1 MERLIHGKYQLLSRI
16 QSGGFGTTWLAL
28 DTMLN
33 LQVAVKEYESTDE
46 RRKQQFLEEARHLA
60 KFSGEP
66 GIVNVRDFLED
77 DGKIYLI
84 MEYLDGE
91 DLKTYVENKGKLPFN
106 QAYQLLRPI
115 MFTLDKLHHEGMIHR
130 DVSPENIRM
139 LSNGQLK
146 LLDFGSALE
155 IEDRY
160 TNEKT
165 MTVMVKPGYAPQ
177 EQYMNKAMQGAWTDV
192 YAVCA
197 TLYKCITGNTP
208 MDSLQRSFYDELE
221 KPSILDSDISPEQE
235 TVLFQGLALKKEER
249 ISSMHELIELF
260 DQTMNTKNEKIE
272 ESKAEMLKNGGWNRE
287 NSITTDKNVNRGKR
301 KIGKEKIA
309 AAILSVLG
317 IVAAVAIGMIMFFN
331 DPYRESDSSMVD
343 IKDMDVNQN
352 MLDKVARD
360 SKAER
365 LRLYNCTLDDEGLE
379 TIAKMKNIT
388 CVSLIECTGYTGLAP
403 LAKMNNLEKL
413 EVEGDYSD
421 HSKVLSG
428 EKLFTMELPQVT
440 SLSVDNIV
448 FKDQGECLRN
458 FKNLEEL
465 HLSGNEGLV
474 NMEFLKDM
482 TELTLLRIYAE
493 DASSIS
499 SSLVNCTKLTYCSFN
514 ETGMNDL
521 SWAANCTALEEL
533 CINNCGVTDIAPL
546 ASCTELNRLEAG
558 NNQINDISSLQSC
571 SKLSRVSLENN
582 QIRDISPLQ
591 GCNELSYL
599 TLSNNQIESLESLAG
614 KEKIS
619 DLEIDSNKVSSLEP
633 LENSTRVISLNA
645 SHNQITD
652 IMPLKDCSELQFLWL
667 DDNQLVNLNG
677 CEMMLKMNTLSAA
690 DNQLTDV
697 TGLTNASSIEKLNLE
712 NNQIK
717 GDLSWMGNF
726 TELEMLN
733 ISRNQISSI
742 QGIEN
747 NTNMEILIADQNQIT
762 DSLALEN
769 MTSLKVAC
777 LSQNQIGS
785 LKGLENKNSLTAL
798 LAAHNQIEDISAL
811 ETSISQLMYLDL
823 GSNFIKDVRV
833 LSKMSGEKLVLL
845 DNNLISDISMLPKDV
860 QYGGLTLHG
869 NPIKDLSVFEKIKDV
884 NSDWDTVYF
893 SYAEGLRAE
902 YFSNYG
908 NTELHIVDVPADQ
921 QAAILREIK
930 AAINTWGA
938 GEPIFQTTEQ
948 ADEEVDSF
956 REKLYNTALGRSS
969 EEGSDVEQ
977 SAEEEASDGE

>member
-1 MERLIHGKYQLLSRI
+1 MERLIHGKYQLMSRI
-16 QSGGFGTTWLAL
+16 QNGGFGTTWLAL
-28 DTMLN
+28 DTTLN

-91 DLKTYVENKGKLPFN
+91 DLKTYVEKKGKLPFN

-155 IEDRY
+155 IEAGY
-160 TNEKT
+160 TDEKT

-192 YAVCA
+192 YAICA

-208 MDSLQRSFYDELE
+208 MDSLQRSFHDELE

-249 ISSMHELIELF
+249 ISSMLELIELF
-260 DQTMNTKNEKIE
+260 DQTINTKNEENE
-272 ESKAEMLKNGGWNRE
+272 ENKAEMLESGGWNRKK
-287 NSITTDKNVNRGKR
+287 SITTDKNVNRGKR

-309 AAILSVLG
+309 AAILGVLG
-317 IVAAVAIGMIMFFN
+317 IVATVVIGMSMFFT
-331 DPYRESDSSMVD
+331 DPYRVNSSSEVY
-343 IKDMDVNQN
+343 IKDRDVNKSV
-352 MLDKVARD
+352 LTKVARD
-360 SKAER
+360 SKAEQ
-365 LRLYNCTLDDEGLE
+365 LRLYNCILDDEGLE
-379 TIAKMKNIT
+379 AIAKMKNIT
-388 CVSLIECTGYTGLAP
+388 CVSLIECTGYTSLAP
-403 LAKMNNLEKL
+403 LAKMNNLKKL

-428 EKLFTMELPQVT
+428 EEFFTMEFPQVT
-440 SLSVDNIV
+440 SLDVDNII
-448 FKDQGECLRN
+448 FGDQGECLRN

-465 HLSGNEGLV
+465 SLSGNEGLME
-474 NMEFLKDM
+474 MEFLKDM
-482 TELTLLRIYAE
+482 PELSRFYIHAE

-499 SSLVNCTKLTYCSFN
+499 SSLVNCTKLTYCNFG

-521 SWAANCTALEEL
+521 SWVSNCKEL
-533 CINNCGVTDIAPL
+533 DELYIDNCGVIDISPL
-546 ASCTELNRLEAG
+546 SSCMKLTHLEAG
-558 NNQINDISSLQSC
+558 DNHISDISSLHNC
-571 SKLSRVSLENN
+571 DKLRWVSLENN
-582 QIRDISPLQ
+582 QISDISPLQ
-591 GCNELSYL
+591 GCNELSYI
-599 TLSNNQIESLESLAG
+599 TLSNNQIESLEGLEG
-614 KEKIS
+614 KEKIL

-633 LENSTRVISLNA
+633 LEKSTRIISLNA

-652 IMPLKDCSELQFLWL
+652 TTSLKDCSELQFLWL
-667 DDNQLVNLNG
+667 DDNQLTNLNG

-690 DNQLTDV
+690 DNQLADV
-697 TGLTNASSIEKLNLE
+697 TGLTNASSIENLNLE

-717 GDLSWMGNF
+717 GDLLWMNNF
-726 TELEMLN
+726 TELKMLN

-747 NTNMEILIADQNQIT
+747 NTSMEILIADQNQIT

-811 ETSISQLMYLDL
+811 DTSISQLMYLDL
-823 GSNFIKDVRV
+823 GSNFIKDVRA

-845 DNNLISDISMLPKDV
+845 DNNRISDISMLPKDV

-893 SYAEGLRAE
+893 SYAEGLQAE

-908 NTELHIVDVPADQ
+908 NTELHIVDAPADQ

-930 AAINTWGA
+930 ATINTWGA
-938 GEPIFQTTEQ
+938 GEPIFQTSEQ

-956 REKLYNTALGRSS
+956 REKLYNTALGRES
-969 EEGSDVEQ
+969 EEESDIEL